1 MSDAKQCLINAIKE
15 MTELPDKDKVKI
27 HNKFYTGVATRIEIL
42 RKHLG
47 TDVNIVTDI
56 VKENEKQI
64 VMKAKIELYEH
75 GQYRTVACGIAEEKI
90 GSSAVNRTSAF
101 ENCETSAW
109 GRACGNLGLHGGEM
123 ASEFEVVNAKV
134 QQAELKSQPGK
145 AKKSTTTPQKS
156 PRMNA
161 KDEAEVDAM
170 VDKMV
175 EEAAKDLV
183 ETQNAVGEGGQTEK
197 FILKLPIKNGFD
209 PEKPEFTEELFDSLD
224 DWIKRFDQINQSL
237 YQLHPTIDK
246 EREMYS
252 PDIKR
257 KKMKWLEEFNQEV
270 ISLLPK
276 KVQETLQK
284 KRKARNANLSIQ
296 LREKSQPEE
305 PHITG

>member
-109 GRACGNLGLHGGEM
+109 GRACGNL
-123 ASEFEVVNAKV
+123 
-134 QQAELKSQPGK
+134 
-145 AKKSTTTPQKS
+145 
-156 PRMNA
+156 
-161 KDEAEVDAM
+161 DYM
-170 VDKMV
+170 V
-175 EEAAKDLV
+175 A
-183 ETQNAVGEGGQTEK
+183 
-197 FILKLPIKNGFD
+197 
-209 PEKPEFTEELFDSLD
+209 
-224 DWIKRFDQINQSL
+224 
-237 YQLHPTIDK
+237 
-246 EREMYS
+246 
-252 PDIKR
+252 
-257 KKMKWLEEFNQEV
+257 KWLL
-270 ISLLPK
+270 SLK
-276 KVQETLQK
+276 
-284 KRKARNANLSIQ
+284 
-296 LREKSQPEE
+296 
-305 PHITG
+305 